1 MVEIFRYVN
10 ENEIDDGEDEHLV
23 PASGEEYLRK
33 VVKERKK
40 YEVIETGESDLN
52 KNALVL

>member
-1 MVEIFRYVN
+1 MVGIFRYVN
-10 ENEIDDGEDEHLV
+10 ENEIDDGEDEHLA

>member
-1 MVEIFRYVN
+1 MHFFFCIFFRYVN
-10 ENEIDDGEDEHLV
+10 ENEIDDGEDEHLA

-40 YEVIETGESDLN
+40 YEVIETGI
-52 KNALVL
+52 KI